1 MNRSI
6 DYTIEI
12 HESIEELQLIEH
24 SQTQSRLRDK
34 VRFIRFLKE
43 GRYTSQIA
51 CGAILGIT
59 ARQSQRIWSQYR
71 KSGLNSLISLNYHGT
86 IGKLSY
92 TQIHLLQNFLR
103 DHSYALTQEQILTW
117 ISDSFN
123 VTYTQ
128 SGISRLFS
136 RLKIKLKTG
145 RNENIRKNATQEA
158 DFKKNLAN

>member
-1 MNRSI
+1 MNRTI
-6 DYTIEI
+6 DYMIEI

-43 GRYTSQIA
+43 GVTSSQIG
-51 CGAILGIT
+51 CGAILGIN

-71 KSGLNSLISLNYHGT
+71 KSGLNSLITLNYHGT

-103 DHSYALTQEQILTW
+103 DHNYGLTQEQILTW

-128 SGISRLFS
+128 SGISKLFS